1 MEPIKKEYI
10 FAFYGLLTIALS
22 ALGYFISSSNRIE
35 YGISGALLGILISII
50 LWIKVGRR
58 VSY

>member
-22 ALGYFISSSNRIE
+22 ALGYFIASTDKVE
-35 YGISGALLGILISII
+35 YGISGGLLGILISII
-50 LWIKVGRR
+50 LWIKIGRR

>member
-10 FAFYGLLTIALS
+10 FTFYGLLSIAL
-22 ALGYFISSSNRIE
+22 ATIGYFISSTNHIE
-35 YGISGALLGILISII
+35 YGISGGLLGILISII
-50 LWIKVGRR
+50 LWITIGRR

>member
-22 ALGYFISSSNRIE
+22 ALGYFISSTNQVG
-35 YGISGALLGILISII
+35 YGFTGGLIGILISIL
-50 LWIKVGRR
+50 LWINVGRR